1 LSSDAESGTPLSRD
15 RRQLRLMKLAEL
27 TNPIL
32 ISRFSRLTSGHSKLE
47 GYRSTM
53 PKNSIP
59 RLIYA
64 ASESSADMLYAT
76 RFFVP
81 DPFLYLEQNGKKSI
95 LLSDLEIDRGRR
107 EAKVDEVIALSLIQR
122 PLEKRLKKKPTIEQT
137 IERFLHQ
144 RRIRR
149 AAVPSDFPLGLAHAL
164 SVSGIELEPIPGLFD
179 SRREFKRDEEIKQ
192 LQHAV
197 ALTEVGLERAYE
209 VLRASEIKPGRK
221 LFWGGQRL
229 TSELL
234 RAEIECAILR
244 AGGMPMNTI
253 VAGGDQA
260 CDPHNRGSGPLTA
273 NALIILDVFPRAA
286 DTGYYG
292 DITRT
297 VLRGKA
303 SEAQKRLWQTVLDG
317 QEYALKKIRPGVSG
331 QQLQKE
337 VSDLFAD
344 RGFSTEIREGRW
356 TGFFHGLGH
365 GLGLEIHESPRIAAT
380 EFKKG
385 QVFTVEPGLY
395 LPDIGGVR
403 HEDDGVVTET
413 GFRVLSKF
421 PKVLEL

>member
-1 LSSDAESGTPLSRD
+1 VNLPFSGRELKTKRGLVPLSSGG
-15 RRQLRLMKLAEL
+15 QVG
-27 TNPIL
+27 
-32 ISRFSRLTSGHSKLE
+32 FSTLTSSQFTPE
-47 GYRSTM
+47 GYRCTM

-76 RFFVP
+76 RFFAP

-107 EAKVDEVIALSLIQR
+107 EAKVDEVISLSLIQR

-137 IERFLHQ
+137 IERFLRQ
-144 RRIRR
+144 RRVRR
-149 AAVPSDFPLGLAHAL
+149 AMVPSNFPLGLAHAL
-164 SVSGIELEPIPGLFD
+164 TTGGIRLEPIADLFD
-179 SRREFKRDEEIKQ
+179 PRREFKRDEEIKQ
-192 LQHAV
+192 LQQAIAV
-197 ALTEVGLERAYE
+197 TEVGLARAYE

-221 LFWGGQRL
+221 LFWGGKRL

-234 RAEIECAILR
+234 RAEIDCAILR
-244 AGGMPMNTI
+244 AGGIPMNTI

-260 CDPHNRGSGPLTA
+260 CDPHERGSGPLAA
-273 NALIILDVFPRAA
+273 NSLIILDVFPRAA

-303 SEAQKRLWQTVLDG
+303 SEAQKRLWHTVLEG
-317 QEYALKKIRPGVSG
+317 QEFALKKIRSGLSG

-337 VSDLFAD
+337 VSDLFTN
-344 RGFSTEIREGRW
+344 RGFPTEVRDGRW

-380 EFKKG
+380 KFKNG

-395 LPDIGGVR
+395 LPNVGGVR
-403 HEDDGVVTET
+403 HEDDGVVTGS

>member
-1 LSSDAESGTPLSRD
+1 LSFVIGHFIRASG
-15 RRQLRLMKLAEL
+15 QNGGL
-27 TNPIL
+27 TFGP
-32 ISRFSRLTSGHSKLE
+32 GELE
-47 GYRSTM
+47 GYDCIM

-137 IERFLHQ
+137 IERFLRQ
-144 RRIRR
+144 RRVKR
-149 AAVPSDFPLGLAHAL
+149 AVVPSDFPLGLAHAL
-164 SVSGIELEPIPGLFD
+164 QSSGIKLEPISGLFD
-179 SRREFKRDEEIKQ
+179 ARREFKQNEEIKK
-192 LQHAV
+192 LQHAIE
-197 ALTEVGLERAYE
+197 LTEIGLARAYE
-209 VLRASEIKPGRK
+209 LLRASEIKPGRK
-221 LFWGGQRL
+221 LFWSGKRL

-253 VAGGDQA
+253 VAGGNQA
-260 CDPHNRGSGPLTA
+260 CDPHDRGSGALAA
-273 NALIILDVFPRAA
+273 NSLIILDVFPRAA
-286 DTGYYG
+286 DSGYYG

-297 VLRGKA
+297 VVRGKA
-303 SEAQKRLWQTVLDG
+303 NDAQKRLWHTVLEG
-317 QEYALKKIRPGVSG
+317 QEYALKKIAPRVSG
-331 QQLQKE
+331 QEVQKE
-337 VSDLFAD
+337 VADLFTE
-344 RGFSTEIREGRW
+344 RGFPTEVQNGRW

-395 LPDIGGVR
+395 FPNVGGVR
-403 HEDDGVVTET
+403 HEDDGVVTEN
-413 GFRVLSKF
+413 GFRVLSNF

>member
-1 LSSDAESGTPLSRD
+1 MS
-15 RRQLRLMKLAEL
+15 
-27 TNPIL
+27 
-32 ISRFSRLTSGHSKLE
+32 
-47 GYRSTM
+47 
-53 PKNSIP
+53 KNSIP

-81 DPFLYLEQNGKKSI
+81 DPFFYLEQNGKKSI

-107 EAKVDEVIALSLIQR
+107 EAKVDEVISLSLIQR

-137 IERFLHQ
+137 IERFLRQ
-144 RRIRR
+144 RRVRR
-149 AAVPSDFPLGLAHAL
+149 AVVPSDFPLGLANTLNA
-164 SVSGIELEPIPGLFD
+164 SGIKLEPISGLFD
-179 SRREFKRDEEIKQ
+179 PGREFKRDEEIKQ
-192 LQHAV
+192 LQQAI
-197 ALTEVGLERAYE
+197 ALTEVGLERAYA

-221 LFWGGQRL
+221 LFWSGKRL

-244 AGGMPMNTI
+244 AGGIPMNTI

-260 CDPHNRGSGPLTA
+260 CDPHERGSGPLAA
-273 NALIILDVFPRAA
+273 NSLIILDVFPRAGE
-286 DTGYYG
+286 TGYYG

-303 SEAQKRLWQTVLDG
+303 SEAQKRLWHTVLEG
-317 QEYALKKIRPGVSG
+317 QAYALKKIRPGLSG

-337 VSDLFAD
+337 VSDLFTN
-344 RGFSTEIREGRW
+344 RGFPTEVREGRW

-380 EFKKG
+380 KFKNG

-395 LPDIGGVR
+395 LPNVGGVR
-403 HEDDGVVTET
+403 HEDDGVVTGN